1 MPPVRRLRIIVLL
14 FCLLLGSP
22 MLIATAVS
30 GESDRPPSGK
40 QVFETKCLHCHKAS
54 KFVDLHYDRRAWE
67 QIVRRM
73 ELNTC
78 VLTDAEYDA
87 VCDFLVQEHGE

>member
-1 MPPVRRLRIIVLL
+1 LL
-14 FCLLLGSP
+14 VCLLLAFP
-22 MLIATAVS
+22 MLIATAL
-30 GESDRPPSGK
+30 GKESAQTLSGK
-40 QVFETKCLHCHKAS
+40 QVFETKCLQCHKAS
-54 KFVDLHYDRRAWE
+54 KFVDLRYDRRAWE